1 MHRRLLPAIAV
12 AVAGALIAAPAAHA
26 GLFFPEA
33 GGSPN
38 ADAIKTL
45 YIMVFILA
53 LFIFVGVEGTLLYSL
68 FKYKARRGRTA
79 AQIHGNTKLEV
90 GWTVGA
96 FLILVFITFFTFIK
110 LDDIKNPQPSL
121 IDNNG
126 NQVAQTGTLFAAT
139 DQTLPKGDTMTIAVN
154 GQQYVWRYSYPGK
167 DRLLVYTDMVVP
179 IGMTVILDITADD
192 VAHSWW
198 IPQLGGKQDAVPG
211 YVNKSWFRIPLDAI
225 PEGQTQVVYEGQ
237 CAELCGRNH
246 ANMYGRVIGM
256 RMADYKKWYA
266 GQVADLKAAQK
277 AVAGQQEA
285 LNKQQTGGG
294 G

>member
-1 MHRRLLPAIAV
+1 MAMKGFAGYVIVALLLA
-12 AVAGALIAAPAAHA
+12 AGALFAFGSGVFERDLA
-26 GLFFPEA
+26 EA
-33 GGSPN
+33 QQHLATDRFDVAEDRL
-38 ADAIKTL
+38 ADAER
-45 YIMVFILA
+45 YA
-53 LFIFVGVEGTLLYSL
+53 SY
-68 FKYKARRGRTA
+68 AR
-79 AQIHGNTKLEV
+79 
-90 GWTVGA
+90 
-96 FLILVFITFFTFIK
+96 
-110 LDDIKNPQPSL
+110 
-121 IDNNG
+121 
-126 NQVAQTGTLFAAT
+126 
-139 DQTLPKGDTMTIAVN
+139 
-154 GQQYVWRYSYPGK
+154 
-167 DRLLVYTDMVVP
+167 
-179 IGMTVILDITADD
+179 
-192 VAHSWW
+192 W